1 MSLRSVVR
9 RFYAIIIRFQ
19 LLSMAFCERL
29 NRKLLLLPAALFP
42 GIALADGD
50 IADMMG
56 DVAAGAESGQT
67 STLRIA
73 QFVGVVIALAAL
85 FSFKKIGQN
94 PQITMG
100 RCITGL
106 VVGVLL
112 LAGPEL
118 MNRSQR
124 QMGVSATSID

>member
-1 MSLRSVVR
+1 MSLRPVVMR
-9 RFYAIIIRFQ
+9 YYAIIIRFQ
-19 LLSMAFCERL
+19 LLSMVFRERL

-42 GIALADGD
+42 GAALAE
-50 IADMMG
+50 G
-56 DVAAGAESGQT
+56 DVADMIGDVATGAESGQT
-67 STLRIA
+67 SSLKIA

-94 PQITMG
+94 PQFTMG
-100 RCITGL
+100 RCIVGL

-124 QMGVSATSID
+124 QMGISATSID